1 MIFSDEDLYQAVK
14 HYLPEAEEYVKS
26 HGGKIE
32 LLGVKDGTVYIKLA
46 GACGGCSMS
55 LLTTKMVVQKI
66 LRKYIHPEL
75 NVVNI
80 DGSGE
85 NRLPDDVYIP
95 KEDIKK
101 SFFDKIKSKISKE
114 KDE

>member
-1 MIFSDEDLYQAVK
+1 MIFSDEELYQAVK

-32 LLGVKDGTVYIKLA
+32 FLGVKDGVIYIKLA

-66 LRKYIHPEL
+66 LRQYIHPEL
-75 NVVNI
+75 IVLNV
-80 DGSGE
+80 DQTGE
-85 NRLPDDVYIP
+85 NKLPEDVYIP

-101 SFFDKIKSKISKE
+101 GFFEKIKDKIIKD

>member
-1 MIFSDEDLYQAVK
+1 MIFSDEDLYEAVK

-32 LLGVKDGTVYIKLA
+32 LLGVKDGIVYIELA

-55 LLTTKMVVQKI
+55 LLTTKMVVQRI
-66 LRKYIHPEL
+66 LRGYIHPEL
-75 NVVNI
+75 NVLNI
-80 DGSGE
+80 DKTGE
-85 NRLPDDVYIP
+85 NTLPEDVYIP

-101 SFFDKIKSKISKE
+101 GFMEKIKE
-114 KDE
+114 KLKG